1 MNSIANGGKTETPFE
16 GFEFHNDDGKVWML
30 SGQLIWNISKDP
42 IHQAH
47 AELDEDST
55 ISLALCEDGN
65 GDEFFVGID
74 GNKVYDHV
82 DVSKWINN
90 KLAMDVLGNFYKH
103 TAIKNAE
110 QGKFIN

>member
-1 MNSIANGGKTETPFE
+1 MKAGSKTETPFE

-30 SGQLIWNISKDP
+30 TGQLIWKIIKDP
-42 IHQAH
+42 IHSAQV
-47 AELDEDST
+47 ELHEDST
-55 ISLALCEDGN
+55 ISLALGEDGS

-82 DVSKWINN
+82 DVSKWINQ
-90 KLAMDVLGNFYKH
+90 KLAMDVLGNFYEH

-110 QGKFIN
+110 DGKFLN